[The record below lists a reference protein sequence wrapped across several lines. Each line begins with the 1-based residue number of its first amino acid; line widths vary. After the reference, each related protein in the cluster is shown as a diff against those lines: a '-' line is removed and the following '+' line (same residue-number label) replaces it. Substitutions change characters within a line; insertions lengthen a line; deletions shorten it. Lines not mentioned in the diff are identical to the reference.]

1 MEYLYTVHTKLIDD
15 KTYYFVKKLMAFS
28 EFKGLTDVVVGF
40 GMHTDF
46 EKACRIAGI
55 DDAECRKK
63 LIHELEERSN
73 PAEQAGNPL
82 KPVEK
87 KRTVEIDESVNRWFA
102 MQGAEVL
109 N

>member
-15 KTYYFVKKLMAFS
+15 KTYYFVKKLMALS
-28 EFKGLTDVVVGF
+28 EFKGLADMVVGF

-55 DDAECRKK
+55 DDPECRKK
-63 LIHELEERSN
+63 LLIELEERSK
-73 PAEQAGNPL
+73 PAELTNTPV
-82 KPVEK
+82 KPVDK
-87 KRTVEIDESVNRWFA
+87 KRNVVIDQSVNRWFD
-102 MQGAEVL
+102 MQGEEVL